1 MVTAIEEQHKDEP
14 KSWTIDTLRVYLLD
28 TINERDRKYE
38 QRFAALDKSIA
49 DANQSIKEALAAAL
63 ASTREA
69 LDKATINTQ
78 QALTTANDNIKVA
91 LTAIDQRFA
100 TINAQLG
107 QQQDS
112 FARKTEIQQAIDA
125 MEKAGIK
132 AEQATEKR
140 FDQINDFA
148 KQFEHFARKEE
159 VNIQFKSLSEKID
172 VVDRSNVQQM
182 GRAQGFSTIGN
193 IVLSVVIG
201 LGALATV
208 AALLFARF
216 NGH

>member
-1 MVTAIEEQHKDEP
+1 MVTAIEQEHKDEP

-100 TINAQLG
+100 TINQQLN
-107 QQQDS
+107 QQQES
-112 FARKTEIQQAIDA
+112 FARKTEIGQAIDA

-159 VNIQFKSLSEKID
+159 AGIQFKSLSDRID
-172 VVDRSNVQQM
+172 SVERSVTEQR

-201 LGALATV
+201 LAALATV
-208 AALLFARF
+208 AGLLFARF